1 MNDSLHTQARHDDVI
16 DELRARLEECECDL
30 QQNRGEISHLKRQ
43 IKDLQGECSQRA
55 AENITLRR
63 KNREL
68 SARLTERENQLDELG
83 AKLRL
88 HERNEQGGNSSP
100 SSSTSFDQNALLQRL
115 KAAEERCAAQDKA
128 FEEERKQWVEDKS
141 RVIRYQK
148 QLQDNYV
155 TMYKRSRDLEQQ
167 VKSLTS
173 QLDDF
178 QVCPGDTNPVKNDEK
193 LCYPMEI

>member
-68 SARLTERENQLDELG
+68 SSRLTERENELDDLT
-83 AKLRL
+83 AKLQMRDREL
-88 HERNEQGGNSSP
+88 SDVDHRGGSCHIN
-100 SSSTSFDQNALLQRL
+100 FDQNSLLQRL
-115 KAAEERCAAQDKA
+115 RAAEDRCAAQEKS
-128 FEEERKQWVEDKS
+128 FEEERKQWVEDKA
-141 RVIRYQK
+141 RVIR
-148 QLQDNYV
+148 
-155 TMYKRSRDLEQQ
+155 
-167 VKSLTS
+167 
-173 QLDDF
+173 
-178 QVCPGDTNPVKNDEK
+178 
-193 LCYPMEI
+193 